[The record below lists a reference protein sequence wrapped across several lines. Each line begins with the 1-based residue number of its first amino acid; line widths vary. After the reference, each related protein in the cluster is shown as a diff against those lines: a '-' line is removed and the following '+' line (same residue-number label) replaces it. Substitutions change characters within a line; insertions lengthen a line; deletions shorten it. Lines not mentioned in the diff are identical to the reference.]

1 MLHLIVPVRVP
12 LPRRSATTWSHGH
25 CQPLRTAQP
34 PLSLSL
40 SRSLRSLPTFT
51 MREGMREDYS
61 WRSSRHPQPQH
72 GRLRSAYV
80 GRASEVSVPRH
91 QQQNKKANTFSHSIF
106 PSQGLLRSLPPSVLR
121 LSLSSPPRPHLIYL
135 SILTRPGGRAMHAKH
150 VL

>member
-106 PSQGLLRSLPPSVLR
+106 PSQGLLRSLPPSLR
-121 LSLSSPPRPHLIYL
+121 PSSLSPPHLIYL